1 MRFLLDENV
10 DARLGAFLVQQGHD
24 VKTIAIDY
32 PQALADNQVLAIAL
46 RERRILVTHD
56 RDFGELIFRERRP
69 HAGVILLR
77 MRGTLDELQ
86 TRMLQV
92 IVEFEAHLTQFV
104 VVTERLIRVR

>member
-77 MRGTLDELQ
+77 IRGTLDELQ
-86 TRMLQV
+86 TRLLRV
-92 IVEFEAHLTQFV
+92 ITEFEAHLTQFV

>member
-10 DARLGAFLVQQGHD
+10 DARLGAYLSQQGHD
-24 VKTIAIDY
+24 VTTIAVDY
-32 PQALADNQVLAIAL
+32 PQALEDKDVLAIAL
-46 RERRILVTHD
+46 RERRVLVTHD

-77 MRGTLDELQ
+77 MHGTLDELQ

-92 IVEFEAHLTQFV
+92 TTEFQAHLTQFV